1 MHYRALLPRSLARAA
16 ALPESRVLQTLSQR
30 RWCSSGKFEEPSE
43 ANTPAKKK
51 TPTRQHELLSPK
63 VEEHKHKKLAMGGAG
78 AALSTAG
85 LGLLAYSHITYA
97 QLISWAPDVAGVS
110 LLAAG
115 GGVAYMA
122 LMPPKSTKPNGK
134 GLKLE
139 LVPLNDSQR
148 FASAAAAVNDKATG
162 GSAMGEAAEAALA
175 KAEKAAA
182 ESAKAARKA
191 AEEAALLS
199 LHKEIESGEVEPQR
213 LRQKLSPRVFVLDFD
228 TRPPAAGPPARP
240 PSNRML
246 IDDLREQVSLLLHI
260 ASPYDEVVLRI
271 TSPGG
276 AVTDY
281 GLASAQF
288 ARLKAAGVRTT
299 ACVDLVAASGGYMIA
314 CAADQILAAPFSI
327 VGSIGVVAG
336 IPNVHRLLERGGVEY
351 VQRTAGNY
359 KRTVNIF
366 TPNTEEG
373 LKKFDQELQLVHT
386 AFKEHVSTHRAGKIS
401 DVDAVCTG
409 ESWLSLHAEPLG
421 LVDAICTSDQYLRAR
436 QAEADVFLLRAEKP
450 AKKQNLLSL
459 LTSSAASAAQAAADR
474 VLDAV
479 APITGWQ
486 QRLEQQQS
494 DDAFGGGAGGRA
506 GGAWPLT
513 SPCLP
518 MDGCRSALDG
528 VMPRAEAPLA
538 LRAEDKF

>member
-1 MHYRALLPRSLARAA
+1 MRRALLSRSASRSAA
-16 ALPESRVLQTLSQR
+16 AFPESRVLR

-43 ANTPAKKK
+43 ASTPAKTK

-63 VEEHKHKKLAMGGAG
+63 VEEHKHKKIAMGGAG
-78 AALSTAG
+78 AVLSTSG

-97 QLISWAPDVAGVS
+97 QLIAWAPDVAGVS

-122 LMPPKSTKPNGK
+122 LMPPKGTKPKGGK

-148 FASAAAAVNDKATG
+148 FASASAAVKDKATG
-162 GSAMGEAAEAALA
+162 GSAMGEAAEAALS

-191 AEEAALLS
+191 AEEAALSALT
-199 LHKEIESGEVEPQR
+199 KEIESGEVEPQR

-373 LKKFDQELQLVHT
+373 LRKFDEELQLVHT
-386 AFKEHVSTHRAGKIS
+386 AFKEHVSTHRAGKIG

-459 LTSSAASAAQAAADR
+459 LTNSAASVAQAAADR

-479 APITGWQ
+479 APIAGWQ
-486 QRLEQQQS
+486 QRLERQQH
-494 DDAFGGGAGGRA
+494 DEGFGGGAGGRA
-506 GGAWPLT
+506 GGVWNSNLQDYF
-513 SPCLP
+513 SPV
-518 MDGCRSALDG
+518 SN
-528 VMPRAEAPLA
+528 
-538 LRAEDKF
+538 KF